1 MSGGHFDYQQ
11 FKCDEMAE
19 EIARIIAVDSR
30 HYSPETIA
38 KFREAE
44 TTMRRA
50 GQMAHRIDWLVSND
64 DGEESFHRRWAEEV
78 EPTAISE
85 TAPEGETK

>member
-1 MSGGHFDYQQ
+1 MSGGRFGYQQ

-19 EIARIIAVDSR
+19 EIARIIAVDSH
-30 HYSPETIA
+30 HYSAETIA

-44 TTMRRA
+44 PTMRRA

-78 EPTAISE
+78 DKDPTEAE
-85 TAPEGETK
+85 NE